1 MGDVAYSQ
9 VQEVFD
15 AVDSFSEEKLI
26 TVVKSNRA
34 VLAALDAWAEAQ
46 GRRWSNNPFD
56 INQPQSVLRRLVNLT
71 KRITAPKDQELRFD
85 ILLTAMRALSRF
97 DSKITAPLFSVLLS
111 PLSSR
116 RQKWQALRIWWHHE
130 PSMRWD

>member
-15 AVDSFSEEKLI
+15 AVDSFSEEKLV

-46 GRRWSNNPFD
+46 GRRWSGNPFD
-56 INQPQSVLRRLVNLT
+56 INQPQSLLRRLVNLT

-97 DSKITAPLFSVLLS
+97 DSKITAPFFSVLLS
-111 PLSSR
+111 RSSSR
-116 RQKWQALRIWWHHE
+116 HQKWQALRIWWHHE
-130 PSMRWD
+130 PGMRWN

>member
-15 AVDSFSEEKLI
+15 AVDAFSEEKLV
-26 TVVKSNRA
+26 TVVDGNRA

-46 GRRWSNNPFD
+46 GRRWSSNPFD
-56 INQPQSVLRRLVNLT
+56 VNDPQSLLTRLVNLT

-111 PLSSR
+111 PSSSR